1 MSYVVRSPSLD
12 HEPIYAQL
20 ERMFG
25 QTTESARLQIFPSR
39 VAGRIASLLE
49 VKAGTPAITIIRR
62 YIDKQEQNF
71 ETTVTVHPEGRFTY
85 SMEFRRELRAP
96 R

>member
-1 MSYVVRSPSLD
+1 MTV
-12 HEPIYAQL
+12 
-20 ERMFG
+20 
-25 QTTESARLQIFPSR
+25 
-39 VAGRIASLLE
+39 
-49 VKAGTPAITIIRR
+49 IRR
-62 YIDKQEQNF
+62 YIDKAARNF